1 LAVVNITGTGILHMN
16 SASSILEQLS
26 SQAREYYSNSVDPL
40 AASLMFN
47 REPDPGTRRGR
58 PLVLLIGNHSSGKST
73 LINYMLGRE
82 VQNTG
87 VAPTDDNF
95 TVLSHGESDEERDGD
110 ALVSNPD
117 LGFAELRKFGPSLV
131 SHLKLKVRDTPFLKD
146 LTLIDSPG
154 MIDSAQFTQDRGYDF
169 IKVVR
174 WFAEQSDVI
183 LLLFDPDKPGTTGET
198 LATLKD
204 ALGDMSHKLVIMLNK
219 MDQFQSLHDF
229 ARAYGALCWNL
240 AKVIPTKDVPYI
252 HNIYI
257 PGVWVQG
264 EQLLPMDDFDQARD
278 KVIQEIKR
286 APKRRIENIL
296 TRLYEHSRQLLA
308 HSMICNEARKTYR
321 HSRRNWRLWI
331 SGAFIAG
338 AAGAAAAYHFLP
350 EDGIMFGGGILAA
363 GIVIAALL
371 YLLGKR
377 SLAQREN
384 EIMGSLAGI
393 YAKVFNRDY
402 VLGDQADLD
411 ALWDRIQDRTIAAIS
426 TLGMGNLPRVKPAQI
441 KALEQIIGTR
451 VPELR
456 SELHKGIKDE
466 DKGSGSADAGRAF

>member
-1 LAVVNITGTGILHMN
+1 MN

-26 SQAREYYSNSVDPL
+26 SQAREHYSNSVDPL
-40 AASLMFN
+40 AANLMFN

-58 PLVLLIGNHSSGKST
+58 PLVLLIGNHSSGKSS

-87 VAPTDDNF
+87 VAPTDDDF

-117 LGFAELRKFGPSLV
+117 LGFAELRKFGPNLV
-131 SHLKLKVRDTPFLKD
+131 SHLKLKARNAPFLKD

-198 LATLKD
+198 LTALKD
-204 ALGDMSHKLVIMLNK
+204 ALSDMSHKLVIVLNK

-257 PGVWVQG
+257 PGIWVQG

-278 KVIQEIKR
+278 KVIQEIKH
-286 APKRRIENIL
+286 APKRRIENVL

-308 HSMICNEARKTYR
+308 HSKICNEARKTYR
-321 HSRRNWRLWI
+321 RSRRHWHLGI
-331 SGAFIAG
+331 SGAIAAG
-338 AAGAAAAYHFLP
+338 AVGAAAAYHFKP
-350 EDGIMFGGGILAA
+350 EDNIMFGVGILAS
-363 GIVIAALL
+363 GIFVAALL
-371 YLLGKR
+371 FLLGR
-377 SLAQREN
+377 HAMARREK
-384 EIMGSLAGI
+384 EILGSLAGI
-393 YAKVFNRDY
+393 YASVFNRDY

-411 ALWDRIQDRTIAAIS
+411 ALWDRIQDRSHAAIS

-441 KALEQIIGTR
+441 KALEQIIKTR
-451 VPELR
+451 IPKLR
-456 SELHKGIKDE
+456 SELHAGLKDE
-466 DKGSGSADAGRAF
+466 SNGPGSTDAGRAF

>member
-1 LAVVNITGTGILHMN
+1 MN
-16 SASSILEQLS
+16 SASSILERLS
-26 SQAREYYSNSVDPL
+26 SQAREHYSNSVDPL
-40 AASLMFN
+40 AANLMFN
-47 REPDPGTRRGR
+47 REPDPGTRRGH

-82 VQNTG
+82 IQNTG
-87 VAPTDDNF
+87 VAPTDDDF
-95 TVLSHGESDEERDGD
+95 TVLSHGENDEERDGD

-131 SHLKLKVRDTPFLKD
+131 SHLKLKVRNAPFLKE

-154 MIDSAQFTQDRGYDF
+154 MIDSAQLSQDRGYDF

-198 LATLKD
+198 LTTLKD
-204 ALGDMSHKLVIMLNK
+204 ALSDMSHKMVIVLNK
-219 MDQFQSLHDF
+219 MDQFQTLHDF

-257 PGVWVQG
+257 PGIWVQG

-278 KVIQEIKR
+278 KVIQEIKH
-286 APKRRIENIL
+286 APKRRIQNIL

-308 HSMICNEARKTYR
+308 HSKVCNEARKTYR
-321 HSRRNWRLWI
+321 QNRRHWRLGI
-331 SGAFIAG
+331 SGAFLAG
-338 AAGAAAAYHFLP
+338 VAGAAAAYYLRS
-350 EDGIMFGGGILAA
+350 EDGLILGGSILAA
-363 GIVIAALL
+363 GTVVAALL
-371 YLLGKR
+371 FLLGR
-377 SLAQREN
+377 NSMARREK
-384 EIMGSLAGI
+384 EILDSLAGI
-393 YAKVFNRDY
+393 YANVFNRDY

-411 ALWDRIQDRTIAAIS
+411 ALWDRIKDRTHAAIS
-426 TLGMGNLPRVKPAQI
+426 TLGMSNLPRVKPSQI
-441 KALEQIIGTR
+441 KALEHIIKTS
-451 VPELR
+451 VPKLR
-456 SELHKGIKDE
+456 SELHQSPKDE
-466 DKGSGSADAGRAF
+466 SKESETASTGRAF